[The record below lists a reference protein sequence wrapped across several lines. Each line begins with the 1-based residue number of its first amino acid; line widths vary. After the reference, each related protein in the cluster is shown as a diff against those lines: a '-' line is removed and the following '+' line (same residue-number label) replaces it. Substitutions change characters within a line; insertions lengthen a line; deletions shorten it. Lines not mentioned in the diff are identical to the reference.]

1 MDRLAEQIVWNKQ
14 YGVITT
20 SGGQEL
26 YVTRKPPINPAL
38 NVDFYELTTLAMFLE
53 AGKAEEITTFNALY
67 RTNPFEGAYTLFLG
81 LDQVVEFLMNLQFT
95 GREIDRMR
103 CKYKLPENVWEYLRA
118 VEFGKNCKLEA
129 PPEGSM
135 LQPHLPLMQITAPLG
150 TANIIETALLTLT
163 GYDTL
168 VCTKAARVD
177 TQSPNPWIQMGTRGA
192 PGIEAGHRSA
202 RAAYIGG
209 PHCLGTSN
217 VLTDMLYDVP
227 ALGTM
232 HHCSVVVFETP
243 MQSFRT
249 AARVFKEDAVF
260 IIDTGYYVDGVKDAM
275 EASRLEGL
283 KTFKGV
289 RDDSGDLAAHSKVV
303 RKLLDGNNFQNVK
316 VMTSNELDEYK
327 RAAMQAQGAK
337 VNVDG
342 VGRKVVAMPDSGF
355 VYKPVQIQK
364 SDGTPRYLIKISGN
378 EEKITVPGAKTVM
391 RYMKNGYYNGD
402 IMFLQDEYIPSE
414 GEIVAADRV
423 KSFEFQKQQAGMG
436 FKLLY
441 KVLEDGICYYRYPS
455 VNTLKEVV
463 AMELKAMWP
472 EMLRLINP
480 AKYPVNLSPNLKEVQ
495 WALLQ
500 KNAIVKE

>member
-1 MDRLAEQIVWNKQ
+1 MNQLAEQIVWNKQ
-14 YGVITT
+14 YGVITLPDG
-20 SGGQEL
+20 SEL

-38 NVDFYELTTLAMFLE
+38 SVDFYELTTLAMFLE
-53 AGKAEEITTFNALY
+53 AGKAEEITTFNAFY

-81 LDQVVEFLMNLQFT
+81 LDQVVEFLLGLQFT
-95 GREIDRMR
+95 GREIDHMR
-103 CKYKLPENVWEYLRA
+103 RKYKLPNNVWEYLRD

-129 PPEGSM
+129 PPEGTM
-135 LQPHLPLMQITAPLG
+135 LQPHVPIQVTAPLG
-150 TANIIETALLTLT
+150 TANLIETALLTLI

-168 VCTKAARVD
+168 VCTKAARID
-177 TQSPNPWIQMGTRGA
+177 TQSPNSWIQMGTRGA

-217 VLTDMLYDVP
+217 VLADTLYDIP

-232 HHCSVVVFETP
+232 HHCSVMVFDTP

-260 IIDTGYYVDGVKDAM
+260 IIDTGYYVDGAKDAM

-283 KTFKGV
+283 ATFKGV
-289 RDDSGDLAAHSKVV
+289 RDDSGDLAAHSKVL
-303 RKLLDGNNFQNVK
+303 RKILDDNNFQNVK
-316 VMTSNELDEYK
+316 VMTSNELDEHK
-327 RAAMQAQGAK
+327 RAAMLAQGAK
-337 VNVDG
+337 VDVDG
-342 VGRKVVAMPDSGF
+342 VGRRAVTMPDSGF

-364 SDGTPRYLIKISGN
+364 ADGTVRYLIKISGN

-402 IMFLQDEYIPSE
+402 IMFLQNEYIPSE
-414 GEIVAADRV
+414 GDIIAADRV
-423 KSFEFQKQQAGMG
+423 KSFEFQRQQAGMG

-441 KVLEDGICYYRYPS
+441 TVLEDGNCYYRYPTA
-455 VNTLKEVV
+455 NTLKEVV
-463 AMELKAMWP
+463 AKELKLMWP
-472 EMLRLINP
+472 EMLRLSNP
-480 AKYPVNLSPNLKEVQ
+480 AKYPVNLSPNLKELQ
-495 WALLQ
+495 WTLLRE
-500 KNAIVKE
+500 NAIVRE